1 MDYFTSPIVIFPRGF
16 GEKFYKYR
24 VGDVVQILL
33 PAHARKSLN
42 FKWSLYYGGLQ
53 RNVLGKI
60 KNRTIF
66 VKNQLFWPIYTLVL
80 LTTDSKTKKTQV
92 KPPLS
97 HKEDAPTQKI
107 QSIVKK
113 TFGCASLLILKTRT
127 VQQTQVFSY

>member
-33 PAHARKSLN
+33 PAHARKTLN

-92 KPPLS
+92 KKLFLHTHTGLMLS
-97 HKEDAPTQKI
+97 HIPKNPN
-107 QSIVKK
+107 S
-113 TFGCASLLILKTRT
+113 
-127 VQQTQVFSY
+127 